1 MANSTPFCVFCL
13 KKNDTL
19 RAFVS
24 DTLKKCKSVL
34 TIRVERELYEIL
46 RKSAKYIRTFIGIC
60 DWSNENV
67 DEQFKVLEEFV
78 CRMYGYYN
86 LDDINLVRVEQFTKT
101 YRIKRNED
109 IVRVDN
115 NFDGSA
121 LPPCR
126 SELRQHL
133 LRTTYIAPIH
143 YGWREEDDKYCF
155 QWFEGDQLPSIETIT
170 DGIDREENIIENL
183 NETESQGNDDD
194 LEYGES
200 ALDDSSSDTSL
211 ETSDSE
217 NDYEEA

>member
-1 MANSTPFCVFCL
+1 
-13 KKNDTL
+13 
-19 RAFVS
+19 
-24 DTLKKCKSVL
+24 
-34 TIRVERELYEIL
+34 
-46 RKSAKYIRTFIGIC
+46 
-60 DWSNENV
+60 
-67 DEQFKVLEEFV
+67 
-78 CRMYGYYN
+78 MYGYYN
-86 LDDINLVRVEQFTKT
+86 LDDINLVRVAQFMKT

-109 IVRVDN
+109 ILRVDN

-133 LRTTYIAPIH
+133 LRTTYIAQMSGHAYRENPVISSPIH